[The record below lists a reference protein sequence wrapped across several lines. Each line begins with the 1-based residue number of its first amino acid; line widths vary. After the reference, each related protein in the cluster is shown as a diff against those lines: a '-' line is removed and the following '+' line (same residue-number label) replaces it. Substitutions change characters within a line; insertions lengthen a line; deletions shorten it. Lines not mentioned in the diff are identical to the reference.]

1 MKLDPWSL
9 DSNAE
14 FFIEND
20 PDVKLIMLQLG
31 VADLFANAAQDAK
44 PAHIFVAFDNHPTHW
59 LILSLYKGIPDY
71 SPNHSIHKL
80 VRKAS
85 PNGLLFT
92 AYSKQAMGKA
102 QFLKKLRELSD
113 GDSLPPLSQLPDR
126 FGS

>member
-1 MKLDPWSL
+1 MKLDPWAL
-9 DSNAE
+9 DPNAE

-31 VADLFANAAQDAK
+31 IADLFPKVSHDDK

-59 LILSLYKGIPDY
+59 LTLSLYKGIPDY

-92 AYSKQAMGKA
+92 AYSKEAMGKA
-102 QFLKKLRELSD
+102 PFLRKLRELSD
-113 GDSLPPLSQLPDR
+113 NESSPPLSQLPDR